1 MASMWNRQPEAD
13 LVTAWR
19 RGDQEAAREVVARF
33 GPTLLRVALAL
44 CPRAEDAEEVVQ
56 DALLRAHRA
65 LGTFDPARGVLQ
77 AWLIGITANRA
88 RQVRRGLT
96 RYALLLTRIT
106 RDSFVVSTP
115 ASPLHGDLELAR
127 QRLATLPPREREAFV
142 LVEIEELSSTE
153 AARAMRISDSTV
165 RVLVT
170 RARARLQRM
179 SDLPHA
185 LPARAEGRER

>member
-1 MASMWNRQPEAD
+1 MASMWDRQREAD
-13 LVTAWR
+13 VVTAWR
-19 RGDQEAAREVVARF
+19 RGDQEAAREVVARY

-56 DALLRAHRA
+56 DALLLAHRA
-65 LGTFDPARGVLQ
+65 LGTFDPARGALQ

-88 RQVRRGLT
+88 RQVRRGLA
-96 RYALLLTRIT
+96 RYALLLTRIS
-106 RDSFVVSTP
+106 RDSFVVST
-115 ASPLHGDLELAR
+115 AAPLQGDLELAR
-127 QRLATLPPREREAFV
+127 QRLATLSPREREAFV

-153 AARAMRISDSTV
+153 AARAMGISDSTV

-170 RARARLQRM
+170 RARARLQRE